1 MTDPPNGPTAMPL
14 LQSDSLVIN
23 RTLGKWS
30 KIKSFVKDNC
40 NHLILTKHFVDIL
53 LDAAVVSETIF
64 YDLHSNAR
72 PKGRQSSSLRK

>member
-1 MTDPPNGPTAMPL
+1 MIDPPNGPTAKPL

-30 KIKSFVKDNC
+30 KIKSFIKDKC

-53 LDAAVVSETIF
+53 LDGAVVSETIF

-72 PKGRQSSSLRK
+72 PEGRQISSLRK